1 MLLADIKPGM
11 TIEYRGRVHGHGN
24 LRGKHKARTGT
35 VRQVTP
41 NLIAVEGERYPDTI
55 LVNDL
60 LSGQVQITNLKGEG
74 EMARPKREAPPKA
87 KLLALFEEHEGKIA
101 PIAEELKASWGHTK
115 RWLVDAGII
124 TSLGQ
129 PIEQEKEEEKK
140 QTPTPESEELG
151 GENRNEGEEEPA
163 SEIIPES
170 AMGCPFDEPAY
181 NPEPYRKCEDCGKGL
196 THEEVR
202 EVYPTGHLDEE
213 SKILCSWCYSN
224 YLNRQIPP
232 EPVKMPIGCELP
244 REDDMKVYTPERSSY
259 TIAQYNEQIKQGGFA
274 VADEEPIPYTV
285 VEEKYFNLDSFK
297 LRVLEIYQEV
307 AAYNQAPAHVS
318 LAFIDAIINVY
329 PEVD

>member
-163 SEIIPES
+163 SEIIPQ
-170 AMGCPFDEPAY
+170 P
-181 NPEPYRKCEDCGKGL
+181 
-196 THEEVR
+196 
-202 EVYPTGHLDEE
+202 
-213 SKILCSWCYSN
+213 
-224 YLNRQIPP
+224 Q
-232 EPVKMPIGCELP
+232 MPIGCSLP
-244 REDDMKVYTPERSSY
+244 RED
-259 TIAQYNEQIKQGGFA
+259 GFTA
-274 VADEEPIPYTV
+274 ADDEPIPYAPTSLEDSMEARDEEMAKCDTV
-285 VEEKYFNLDSFK
+285 GEEEAGEYYPDWPPKDPIERALLEATMNAHFAI
-297 LRVLEIYQEV
+297 LRVLNDPV
-307 AAYNQAPAHVS
+307 A
-318 LAFIDAIINVY
+318 LALMKQVLGSGVA
-329 PEVD
+329 